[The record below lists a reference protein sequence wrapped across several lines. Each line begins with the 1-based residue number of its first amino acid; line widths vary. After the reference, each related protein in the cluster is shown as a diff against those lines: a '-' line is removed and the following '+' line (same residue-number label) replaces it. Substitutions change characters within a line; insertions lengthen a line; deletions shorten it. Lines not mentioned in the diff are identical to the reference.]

1 MSDEC
6 CNSRPSK
13 MQKVNG
19 EASED
24 VKDSHVAVDTSSAV
38 SQPARTENT
47 ALGGTQ
53 PFGSSR
59 YSDFLSNVSNF
70 KIIESTLRGMYTV
83 HRAC

>member
-13 MQKVNG
+13 IQRVEG
-19 EASED
+19 EAPEE

-38 SQPARTENT
+38 AKPSRTENS
-47 ALGGTQ
+47 ALQGVQ

-70 KIIESTLRGMYTV
+70 KIIESTLRGT
-83 HRAC
+83 